1 MTVPQILRR
10 SQLEARLG
18 LARSSIYKMMNEGTF
33 PRPVKLGLRAV
44 GWRSE
49 DIEAWLEDLQEQSND

>member
-10 SQLEARLG
+10 TQLEARLG
-18 LARSSIYKMMNEGTF
+18 LARSSIYKMMDEGTF
-33 PRPVKLGLRAV
+33 PRPVKLGRRAV

>member
-10 SQLEARLG
+10 AQLEARLG
-18 LARSSIYKMMNEGTF
+18 LARSSIYKMMDEGTF
-33 PRPVKLGLRAV
+33 PRPVKLGRRAV

>member
-10 SQLEARLG
+10 AQLEARLG
-18 LARSSIYKMMNEGTF
+18 LARSSIYKMMDEGTF
-33 PRPVKLGLRAV
+33 PRPVKLGRRAV

-49 DIEAWLEDLQEQSND
+49 DIETWLEDLQEQSND

>member
-10 SQLEARLG
+10 PQLEARLG
-18 LARSSIYKMMNEGTF
+18 LARSSIYKMMDEGTF
-33 PRPVKLGLRAV
+33 PRPVKLGRRAV

>member
-10 SQLEARLG
+10 TQLEARLG
-18 LARSSIYKMMNEGTF
+18 LARSSIYKMMDEGTF
-33 PRPVKLGLRAV
+33 PRPVKLGRRAV

-49 DIEAWLEDLQEQSND
+49 DIETWLEDLQEQSND